1 MVRPRAWRSGRARR
15 ALGGRARFL
24 SLQFQTE
31 LRKIL
36 LSLIEV
42 AQKLLALSPGAVE
55 LFTKANGTRPAGAG
69 GREPRP
75 DPGSP
80 PAASSRSTETGS
92 TQSTWSAFR
101 ACSVSCHRPRLC
113 GRGLAAVSGSL
124 RSGSPPAC
132 GARARRCAQGP
143 WRTPLPPGP
152 CPASPVPCLARS
164 DAGRGRGRAGGRG
177 GPAAAYGDGLSRGQ
191 GREGPPAEPVRR
203 AVPAWARGL
212 VPWGSPQVTFSRP
225 QLGWTS
231 FRSARGSE
239 GCRRDVSR
247 RPARFGV
254 ASPSGNGM

>member
-55 LFTKANGTRPAGAG
+55 LFTKANGTRPARAG

-101 ACSVSCHRPRLC
+101 ARSVSCHRPRLC

-152 CPASPVPCLARS
+152 CP
-164 DAGRGRGRAGGRG
+164 
-177 GPAAAYGDGLSRGQ
+177 GLTG
-191 GREGPPAEPVRR
+191 
-203 AVPAWARGL
+203 AV
-212 VPWGSPQVTFSRP
+212 SRP
-225 QLGWTS
+225 QRCWTRTRTSGWT
-231 FRSARGSE
+231 
-239 GCRRDVSR
+239 R
-247 RPARFGV
+247 RPCGSLRRWAFPRAGPRR
-254 ASPSGNGM
+254 PSG